1 MSAVFIPYREV
12 FMNYAGIKEYDIANG
27 PGIRF
32 SLFVSGC
39 THHCK
44 GCFNPDTWSF
54 HYGKPFTKKT
64 EDYIIRQ
71 LGQDCYQGMTLLG
84 GEPMEPENQRGLVEF
99 VERVRERFPRGEDA
113 DGSGHTKSIW
123 CFTGD
128 TLDELMPGGRHRTD
142 VTERLLDAIDIL
154 VDGPFVQD
162 LYDISLRFHGSSNQ
176 RIIDLNA
183 TRRRAAELGVPLSE
197 AVVLWQ
203 DEDVYSTHTM

>member
-39 THHCK
+39 THHCR

-54 HYGKPFTKKT
+54 HYGKPFTKET

-84 GEPMEPENQRGLVEF
+84 GEPMEPQNQRALVPF
-99 VERVRERFPRGEDA
+99 LHRVREIYPEKDIL
-113 DGSGHTKSIW
+113 GHFAKIMPETM
-123 CFTGD
+123 
-128 TLDELMPGGRHRTD
+128 EL
-142 VTERLLDAIDIL
+142 LKYIDIL
-154 VDGPFVQD
+154 VDGEFV
-162 LYDISLRFHGSSNQ
+162 LAKKDITLLFKGSSNQ
-176 RIIDLNA
+176 RTIDVQKSLQA
-183 TRRRAAELGVPLSE
+183 GELHFWNPGDTSM
-197 AVVLWQ
+197 
-203 DEDVYSTHTM
+203 SKMTKI

>member
-54 HYGKPFTKKT
+54 HYGKPFTKET

-84 GEPMEPENQRGLVEF
+84 GEPMEPVNQKGLLPLVK
-99 VERVRERFPRGEDA
+99 RFKETYPEKDL
-113 DGSGHTKSIW
+113 W
-123 CFTGD
+123 CFSGYLFDKEILGHFAKIMPETM
-128 TLDELMPGGRHRTD
+128 EL
-142 VTERLLDAIDIL
+142 LKYIDIL
-154 VDGPFVQD
+154 VDGEFVLAKRHHPSLQRLFQPAD
-162 LYDISLRFHGSSNQ
+162 HRCAEISPC
-176 RIIDLNA
+176 
-183 TRRRAAELGVPLSE
+183 RRTVLLESGRHKYVKNDKNLK
-197 AVVLWQ
+197 AVI
-203 DEDVYSTHTM
+203 

>member
-39 THHCK
+39 THHCR

-54 HYGKPFTKKT
+54 HYGKPFTKET

-84 GEPMEPENQRGLVEF
+84 GEPMEPVNQKGLLPLVKRFKETYPEKDLWCFSGYLYDDLAAGKIGDGAVTRALLGLV
-99 VERVRERFPRGEDA
+99 
-113 DGSGHTKSIW
+113 
-123 CFTGD
+123 
-128 TLDELMPGGRHRTD
+128 D
-142 VTERLLDAIDIL
+142 VL
-154 VDGPFVQD
+154 VDGEFILARKKLQ
-162 LYDISLRFHGSSNQ
+162 LRFRGSENQ
-176 RIIDLNA
+176 RIIDMDR
-183 TRRRAAELGVPLSE
+183 TRAAGHI
-197 AVVLWQ
+197 VLW
-203 DEDVYSTHTM
+203 EGMNGWK

>member
-39 THHCK
+39 PHHCK

-54 HYGKPFTKKT
+54 HYGKPFTKET

-84 GEPMEPENQRGLVEF
+84 GEPMEPVNQKGLLPLVK
-99 VERVRERFPRGEDA
+99 RFKETYPEKDL
-113 DGSGHTKSIW
+113 W
-123 CFTGD
+123 CFSGYLFDKEILGHFAKIMPETM
-128 TLDELMPGGRHRTD
+128 EL
-142 VTERLLDAIDIL
+142 LKYIDIL
-154 VDGPFVQD
+154 VDGEFV
-162 LYDISLRFHGSSNQ
+162 LAKKDITLLFKGSSNQ
-176 RIIDLNA
+176 RTIDVQKSLHA
-183 TRRRAAELGVPLSE
+183 GELCFWNPGDTSM
-197 AVVLWQ
+197 
-203 DEDVYSTHTM
+203 SKMTKI

>member
-54 HYGKPFTKKT
+54 HYGKPFTKET

-84 GEPMEPENQRGLVEF
+84 GEPMEPVNQKGLLPLVK
-99 VERVRERFPRGEDA
+99 RFKETYPEKDL
-113 DGSGHTKSIW
+113 W
-123 CFTGD
+123 CFSGYLFDKEILGHFAKIMPETM
-128 TLDELMPGGRHRTD
+128 EL
-142 VTERLLDAIDIL
+142 LKYIDIL
-154 VDGPFVQD
+154 VDGEFVLAKKISPF
-162 LYDISLRFHGSSNQ
+162 SSKALPTSGQSMCRN
-176 RIIDLNA
+176 
-183 TRRRAAELGVPLSE
+183 LSSGRTAFLE
-197 AVVLWQ
+197 SGRHKYVKNDKNLKAVI
-203 DEDVYSTHTM
+203 